1 MTEAPYSRDWLRRM
15 VQESLFSPRSAGIE
29 LLSQPLPREALWTW
43 LALLS
48 VLNGILYSLTLPGDA
63 ELGLML
69 PAFVHSPITLSVFVA
84 AVMLL
89 MTWFFTMAGRM
100 LGGRGDF
107 GAMLQVTCWLQSLRL
122 AFQVILTLV
131 ATVAPGLAGLLA
143 FVGGIWGLYVL
154 ANFLTAAHRFE
165 NAMKAIAVM
174 ILGVLG
180 VAFAMTFLLTLFG
193 VSPGG
198 S

>member
-1 MTEAPYSRDWLRRM
+1 MTDAPYSRDWLRRM
-15 VQESLFSPRSAGIE
+15 VQESLFQPRTAGAE
-29 LLSQPLPREALWTW
+29 LLARPLPREALWIW

-48 VLNGILYSLTLPGDA
+48 VLNGILYSLTLPGEA
-63 ELGLML
+63 EMGLVL
-69 PAFVHSPITLSVFVA
+69 PAFVQSPITLSVFVA
-84 AVMLL
+84 VVMVL
-89 MTWFFTMAGRM
+89 MTWFFTMSGRM

-107 GAMLQVTCWLQSLRL
+107 AAVLQVTCWLQSLRL
-122 AFQVILTLV
+122 AFQLLV
-131 ATVAPGLAGLLA
+131 MALALLSPGLAGILA

-180 VAFAMTFLLTLFG
+180 VAFAMTFLMTLFG
-193 VSPGG
+193 VGPSGR
-198 S
+198 